1 MSKRLRTNSRRSTRG
16 GGFTLSELMIALG
29 IIAYGLTMSAGLFA
43 AAMQYNNQSF
53 RSVVGTIICENGA
66 SVAISALRHNPSN
79 PIGGSDELEDVTDEL
94 ELADRTYPAGSVDS
108 DGDRTSRYGYCVL
121 AKHIGDEND
130 YQLTIVSYKLNKA
143 GNTVELKQA
152 NVTIS
157 DHDDASR
164 ADGSFPSGV
173 LPDSPL
179 IRADT
184 GELSSIE
191 GIEGG
196 EAILRTR
203 MESTSEAVK
212 AWVITE
218 SGEKIIAP
226 TGLAAYTIRT
236 ALPEK

>member
-43 AAMQYNNQSF
+43 TAMQYNNQSF

-66 SVAISALRHNPSN
+66 SVAITALRHDPGN
-79 PIGGSDELEDVTDEL
+79 PIGGSDELEDVTDKL
-94 ELADRTYPAGSVDS
+94 ELAERTYPAGSVDS

-130 YQLTIVSYKLNKA
+130 YQLTIVSYKLNKT
-143 GNTVELKQA
+143 GNTVELKKA
-152 NVTIS
+152 NNVNIS
-157 DHDDASR
+157 DHNDASR
-164 ADGSFPSGV
+164 ASGIPAGV

-191 GIEGG
+191 GIESKK
-196 EAILRTR
+196 AILRTR

-212 AWVITE
+212 AWVIVE
-218 SGEKIIAP
+218 SGNNIIAP

>member
-1 MSKRLRTNSRRSTRG
+1 MRKRFGTNSRRSAGG

-53 RSVVGTIICENGA
+53 RNVVGTIICENGA
-66 SVAISALRHNPSN
+66 SVAITALRHNPGN

-94 ELADRTYPAGSVDS
+94 KPAERTYPADSIDS
-108 DGDRTSRYGYCVL
+108 DGSPTSPYGYCVL
-121 AKHIGDEND
+121 ARHVGDEND
-130 YQLTIVSYKLNKA
+130 YQLTVVSYKLNSTD
-143 GNTVELKQA
+143 NTVEMKQA
-152 NVTIS
+152 NVNIS
-157 DHDDASR
+157 DRGDASR
-164 ADGSFPSGV
+164 ATGSFPAGV

-203 MESTSEAVK
+203 MESTETKVK
-212 AWVITE
+212 VWVLVE

>member
-1 MSKRLRTNSRRSTRG
+1 MSKRLRTNSRRSTRR

-66 SVAISALRHNPSN
+66 SVAISALRHDPGN
-79 PIGGSDELEDVTDEL
+79 PIGGSDELEDVTDKL
-94 ELADRTYPAGSVDS
+94 KLAERTYPAGSVDS

-121 AKHIGDEND
+121 AKQIGDEND
-130 YQLTIVSYKLNKA
+130 YQLTIVSYKLNKP
-143 GNTVELKQA
+143 GNSVELKQA

-157 DHDDASR
+157 DHNDASR

-196 EAILRTR
+196 DAILQTR
-203 MESTSEAVK
+203 MESTSGDVK

-218 SGEKIIAP
+218 SGDDIIAP